1 MTFAKKM
8 TLTILFLAIS
18 FVAGSA
24 QETTARFTLQHAT
37 SFAGTVLPAGS
48 YRLQAI
54 NRGTLL
60 TLITS
65 TDKQS
70 QALLLVPKS
79 RDYDTPCEKSSLRMT
94 SEGGEWSAASLCLAE
109 SAMTLYF
116 GDRPRRAPLT
126 AAALTGTP

>member
-1 MTFAKKM
+1 MTFAKNM
-8 TLTILFLAIS
+8 TLTFVFLATS

-24 QETTARFTLQHAT
+24 QENAARFTLQHAT
-37 SFAGTVLPAGS
+37 SFDGKVLPAGS
-48 YRLQAI
+48 YRLEAI

-70 QALLLVPKS
+70 NALLIVPKTH
-79 RDYDTPCEKSSLRMT
+79 DYDTPCAKSTLQVVSKD
-94 SEGGEWSAASLCLAE
+94 GQWSATSVCLAE

-116 GDRPRRAPLT
+116 SDHPKRAAVT
-126 AAALTGTP
+126 AAALATTH

>member
-8 TLTILFLAIS
+8 TITFLFLATS
-18 FVAGSA
+18 FVAASA
-24 QETTARFTLQHAT
+24 QETTGRFTLPHAANF
-37 SFAGTVLPAGS
+37 SGTVLPAGS

-65 TDKQS
+65 ADGNG
-70 QALLLVPKS
+70 QAVMVVPTS
-79 RDYDTPCEKSSLRMT
+79 HDYDTPCEKSSLRMKT
-94 SEGGEWSAASLCLAE
+94 EGGEWSATSICLAD

-116 GDRPRRAPLT
+116 SDRPKRAAVT
-126 AAALTGTP
+126 AALIKTH